1 MYCHATLRRTRVALA
16 ALALVGLLA
25 AACGS
30 DADDTE
36 SSSATA
42 STEAPVAIT
51 GVPGVSDTEIR
62 FAALGTI
69 TGNPTG
75 ACTLACFAD
84 GINAYFAYR
93 NDEGGLFGR
102 NLVLAETLD
111 DELGKN
117 KERALEIVS
126 SDDIFAAFASPV
138 LANGWADLAKARIPL
153 FAWNIVAAEAAAD
166 TIFTNNGVV
175 CRTCLQRD
183 VPYVVKL
190 EGAKKVATLGYGV
203 SSSSKTCAES
213 YARSIDHYS
222 DDIGGAKAVYTNA
235 ELAFGLPNGVG
246 PEVTAMK
253 NAGVDFIFGCLDLNG
268 MKAVAQELARQD
280 FQVPLLHRSSYDA
293 EFIRQGGTLFEGNY
307 VEAHFRP
314 FEATTAGTSL
324 GAFKKWMEES
334 GKEQTEPAMYG
345 WIAAD
350 MAYTGIKLAGQP
362 FDREKVIEA
371 LNTKATDY
379 TAGGLIPPLDF
390 GNNHLPPT
398 ETDLTHALEYE
409 CNVFLKVT
417 GGEMEIVGGTKEKP
431 FVCFPGDSTE
441 WTEPTLRNFE

>member
-1 MYCHATLRRTRVALA
+1 MYCHATLRRTRVALS

-138 LANGWADLAKARIPL
+138 LANGWADLAKARVPL

-371 LNTKATDY
+371 LNSKATDY